1 MMQLVPKFWHPDVA
15 DTLTVCGRFRININ
29 NQQRIIQFAAGRIQ
43 RRDKRMFLGW
53 RLHRQSR

>member
-1 MMQLVPKFWHPDVA
+1 MMQLITKFWHLYFA
-15 DTLTVCGRFRININ
+15 HALTVRGRIGININ
-29 NQQRIIQFAAGRIQ
+29 NQQRIVKFAAGRIQ